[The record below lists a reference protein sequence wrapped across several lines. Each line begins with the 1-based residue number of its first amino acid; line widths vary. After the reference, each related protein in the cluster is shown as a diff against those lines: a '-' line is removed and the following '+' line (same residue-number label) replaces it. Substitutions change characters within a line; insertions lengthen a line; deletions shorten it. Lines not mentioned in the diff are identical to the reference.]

1 MFFQNSDM
9 YSQRGAGNKKGVGNT
24 QGSFRGGAFEG
35 WLNCHEES
43 AIITP
48 TAKILRK
55 SRDHTTFPFAANRE
69 NGALYWARAGSWSNI
84 IPNNPLTP

>member
-9 YSQRGAGNKKGVGNT
+9 YYQRGAGNKKGVGNT

-55 SRDHTTFPFAANRE
+55 SRDHTTFLSPRTAKMGPYTGPE
-69 NGALYWARAGSWSNI
+69 PVAG
-84 IPNNPLTP
+84 PT

>member
-9 YSQRGAGNKKGVGNT
+9 YYHRGAGNT

-35 WLNCHEES
+35 WLNYHEES

-48 TAKILRK
+48 SAKILRK
-55 SRDHTTFPFAANRE
+55 SRDDTTFPFPAKIGPYTGPE
-69 NGALYWARAGSWSNI
+69 PIAG
-84 IPNNPLTP
+84 PT

>member
-1 MFFQNSDM
+1 MFFQYFDM
-9 YSQRGAGNKKGVGNT
+9 YYQSGAGNI

-48 TAKILRK
+48 SAKILRK
-55 SRDHTTFPFAANRE
+55 PRDHTTFPFAAKIGPYTGPE
-69 NGALYWARAGSWSNI
+69 PIAGPTYSLI
-84 IPNNPLTP
+84 NPLNP